1 MPGSILFPIPQEMPE
16 ELVPRFAR
24 VPAGEFGMGA
34 EDGDDDERPARRVR
48 LDSFHISIHTVTN
61 DQYAEFIRATGHP
74 APALRELPRVVTPA
88 SEAAFRELATSY
100 VWRGKEPPLDRG
112 RHPVTMI
119 GYADAVAYCLWLA
132 ARLSRAVRLPT
143 EAEWER
149 AARGGLEGK
158 RYPWGDDIDPSRAN
172 FLPDPG
178 LKMHR
183 GTRAVGSYEPNALE
197 LYDMSGNVWEWVAD
211 WYQPDAYRRGECEN
225 PRGPVDGTL
234 RVLRGGSWV
243 THDVSQLRC
252 AHRHKVPNDTY
263 AYSIGF
269 RVAYSADPVV

>member
-1 MPGSILFPIPQEMPE
+1 MSD

-34 EDGDDDERPARRVR
+34 EDGDDDERPARRVQ
-48 LDSFHISIHTVTN
+48 LDAFHISSYTITN
-61 DQYAEFIRATGHP
+61 EQYAEFIRETGHA
-74 APALRELPRVVTPA
+74 APTLRELPCVVTPA
-88 SEAAFRELATSY
+88 HEPSFRELAANY
-100 VWRGKEPPLDRG
+100 VWHGDQPPLDRA
-112 RHPVTMI
+112 RHPVTMV
-119 GYADAVAYCLWLA
+119 GYGDAVAYCLWLSSK
-132 ARLSRAVRLPT
+132 LSLSIRLPT

-149 AARGGLEGK
+149 AARGGLEGR

-178 LKMHR
+178 LKLHR
-183 GTRAVGSYEPNALE
+183 GTRAVGSYAPNALQ

-211 WYQPDAYRRGECEN
+211 WYSADTYRQAEPVN
-225 PRGPVDGTL
+225 PRGPADGVL

-252 AHRHKVPNDTY
+252 AHRHKVPTDTY

-269 RVAYSADPVV
+269 RVAYSDNSVV